1 MCICVPNNYHNEQKA
16 NKPFRA
22 CKKKAAA
29 VNLWPVNKNF
39 LACRRTKLKQNQE
52 TLKETGSER
61 EREIPVNSECE
72 RERQLAG

>member
-61 EREIPVNSECE
+61 ERDT
-72 RERQLAG
+72 G